1 MGKKEDILIGNV
13 IFSNKWY
20 SENWLFKNNCG
31 NITFAPIFKR
41 WIFQSGDRFN
51 DYAYNSKLFNSIKEN
66 HESIEMNVQLNYN
79 KHNKEIKIDND
90 LNLKINPDVINSS
103 YHKILFKHGNIEEI
117 WFYHI
122 YHSNI
127 WFIDILEPFSDLNN
141 IINSSP
147 MELLVNEIYFDVLK
161 NIFDSYGFNALS
173 NLSESMKRLAEYSE
187 KQFSFKYYNGVI
199 MNLNPK

>member
-1 MGKKEDILIGNV
+1 MSKKEDIFIGNV

-20 SENWLFKNNCG
+20 SENWLFKNDCG

-51 DYAYNSKLFNSIKEN
+51 DYACNSKLFNSIKEN
-66 HESIEMNVQLNYN
+66 HESIEMIVQLNYN
-79 KHNKEIKIDND
+79 NHNKEIKIDND
-90 LNLKINPDVINSS
+90 LNLKINPDLINS
-103 YHKILFKHGNIEEI
+103 YYRKILFRHENIEEI

-127 WFIDILEPFSDLNN
+127 WFIDILVPFLDLNN
-141 IINSSP
+141 ILNSSP
-147 MELLVNEIYFDVLK
+147 IELLVNEIYFDVVK
-161 NIFDSYGFNALS
+161 NIFDSYDFNALS
-173 NLSESMKRLAEYSE
+173 NLSEGMKRLTEYSQ
-187 KQFSFKYYNGVI
+187 KQFLFKYDNGII